1 MTELKNTERKKA
13 KCKSLDKAL
22 VIPGPGEIPEEE
34 RNNII
39 KEAFGRLCSDE
50 QPTPSTKHCMTDEHL
65 NAVVH
70 FLHSDKQA
78 KIIKEMYGDTF
89 DSISPNRKKYLTF
102 LQQVEDDGRIK
113 ELNDILKRY
122 GK

>member
-65 NAVVH
+65 KNAISLVKRKDPTNTW
-70 FLHSDKQA
+70 LKALLQE
-78 KIIKEMYGDTF
+78 KTYRDT
-89 DSISPNRKKYLTF
+89 R
-102 LQQVEDDGRIK
+102 
-113 ELNDILKRY
+113 
-122 GK
+122 